1 MIIFLNI
8 PKMNSQKEKILLK
21 NSKRKKFTNLGQ
33 RTPNMSENRKDKT
46 YKKVT
51 RMNKRLKKK
60 KILGNRNRRKAGIK
74 RLKTRKILM
83 ISLTQNWMPRLKKT
97 HH

>member
-1 MIIFLNI
+1 
-8 PKMNSQKEKILLK
+8 MNSQKEKILLK